1 MRPTAL
7 SIAVLLGI
15 AGLAAAEAR
24 AAPVVA
30 ASVTIESERT
40 VLVGGKRHH
49 SRHGFHRG
57 RGFHRDKGFA
67 RHHHGFHRGRAF
79 HRDEGFARHHGFHRP
94 SRVHRHPDL
103 FVAKRIGKGQFVI
116 IRPAYGRTFR
126 HHRLLSRPLIK
137 NGSFARRPYW

>member
-30 ASVTIESERT
+30 ASITIESERT

-67 RHHHGFHRGRAF
+67 RHHHGFHRKAI
-79 HRDEGFARHHGFHRP
+79 HRDRGFARRHHGFDRF
-94 SRVHRHPDL
+94 SRGSHHSNA